1 MPDPT
6 LLILFNIIIAAV
18 AFWLGRIYERAQWRE
33 ETGML
38 IRDLKLEE
46 KL

>member
-6 LLILFNIIIAAV
+6 LLILFTIIIAGI
-18 AFWLGRIYERAQWRE
+18 AFWLGRVYERAQWE
-33 ETGML
+33 EQTRLL